1 MLIKLSLV
9 SSSCLSSHQPA
20 TPLTPAVV
28 IAQNIWTTLGHDAPT
43 LSFFLLRLC
52 VNICTADPAR
62 ESPVPCKSLQF
73 LCVSPRSLSSDRFV
87 ESRRF
92 CLRLNLFVGFSF
104 RALMPSRKK
113 PRGKFCF
120 WLHQTGS
127 KSAED
132 SEGCWIYP
140 RDGRSRAQTPALS
153 YFLHQQFWPL
163 KNEMHFSHSDF

>member
-28 IAQNIWTTLGHDAPT
+28 IAQNIWTTLGRDAPI
-43 LSFFLLRLC
+43 LSFFLLRRC

-62 ESPVPCKSLQF
+62 ESLVPCKRLQF
-73 LCVSPRSLSSDRFV
+73 LCVSPRSVSSDRFV

-92 CLRLNLFVGFSF
+92 CLCLNLFVGFSF
-104 RALMPSRKK
+104 KALMPSKK
-113 PRGKFCF
+113 KKKARGKFSF

-127 KSAED
+127 KSAEG

-140 RDGRSRAQTPALS
+140 QKAEAELRPQLLAIFCTSSFGL
-153 YFLHQQFWPL
+153 
-163 KNEMHFSHSDF
+163 